1 MPALVAPFSYE
12 ALAKLHTLDVF
23 MTHGEDPT
31 GFQWRSNNVQQQ
43 INYDMQNI
51 AFHKVPIFVLKA
63 ILISYFVHF
72 RSIRFRCNSF
82 TSMGFHEQRMMQ
94 QKRDYEGLDPA
105 ALVNKQSDVLIE
117 MTVYKATDPDETLP
131 DDVKV

>member
-1 MPALVAPFSYE
+1 
-12 ALAKLHTLDVF
+12 
-23 MTHGEDPT
+23 
-31 GFQWRSNNVQQQ
+31 
-43 INYDMQNI
+43 
-51 AFHKVPIFVLKA
+51 
-63 ILISYFVHF
+63 
-72 RSIRFRCNSF
+72 
-82 TSMGFHEQRMMQ
+82 MGFYEQRMMQ